1 MNLLLGL
8 QVGFKE
14 IVAHKFRSF
23 LTMLG
28 VILGVASLMAMFA
41 VTEGIARGMRETLQ
55 ARGGVE
61 QVEVEDGEISIEN
74 QEFAFLSPGRTME
87 DVEAIR
93 KGVPLVDTV
102 TPEVS
107 TGALVAAG
115 GNHINQRIVGTTGSF
130 ATLYDMSIDAGRNL
144 SDLDEIR
151 THRVATVGADIV
163 QQLWPGK
170 HPENVIGEVFLI
182 NQRPFTV
189 VGVYHK
195 METESAKRARE
206 LGTTQEREERRER
219 RGKGPPRRRWDPYNL
234 QNNAILIP
242 VSAMFLEFR
251 SAEDLG
257 NNYIGPKY
265 TLDRIRFRIKDLS
278 HFEEAISQVQ
288 NVLFRTHRGID
299 DFGFDTREDWF
310 DSIETSVRST
320 RVSGSLIAGISLLV
334 GGIGIAN
341 IMMASITERIR
352 EIGVRRAV
360 GATSRDIFVQ
370 IVVEASVIGFIG
382 GIIGLLTA
390 VGFIQILA
398 GLSPES
404 NPPALTPKAFIISF
418 SSAVVIGIL
427 SGLYPAIKAA
437 RLDPIEALRYG

>member
-1 MNLLLGL
+1 MNFLLGL

-14 IVAHKFRSF
+14 ILAHKFRSF

-41 VTEGIARGMRETLQ
+41 VTEGIARGMRETLE

-61 QVEVEDGEISIEN
+61 LVEVEDSEVSVEN
-74 QEFAFLSPGRTME
+74 EQFAFLSPGRTME
-87 DVEAIR
+87 DVAAIR
-93 KGVPLVDTV
+93 KGVPLVGIV
-102 TPEVS
+102 TPEIWR
-107 TGALVAAG
+107 GARIAAG
-115 GNHINQRIVGTTGSF
+115 AEFINQRIFGTTASF
-130 ATLYDMSIDAGRNL
+130 AELYEMTVDVGRNL
-144 SDLDEIR
+144 CDLDEIH
-151 THRVATVGADIV
+151 THRVATVGANIV
-163 QQLWPGK
+163 ERLWPGK
-170 HPENVIGEVFLI
+170 QAADVLGETILI

-189 VGVYHK
+189 VGVYRR

-206 LGTTQEREERRER
+206 LGTTKERQERRER
-219 RGKGPPRRRWDPYNL
+219 RGKEVRSHDPYYH
-234 QNNAILIP
+234 QNNAVLIP

-251 SAEDLG
+251 SAENLG
-257 NNYIGPKY
+257 NNYIGPNYK
-265 TLDRIRFRIKDLS
+265 LDRIRFQIKDIR
-278 HFEEAISQVQ
+278 HFEEAIEQVQ
-288 NVLFRTHRGID
+288 NVLLRTHRGID

-320 RVSGSLIAGISLLV
+320 RISGSLIAGISLLV

-390 VGFIQILA
+390 IGFIEILA
-398 GLSPES
+398 TLSPET
-404 NPPALTPKAFIISF
+404 NPPALTGKAFVISF
-418 SSAVVIGIL
+418 SSAVLIGIV
-427 SGLYPAIKAA
+427 SGLYPASKAS